1 MTSFSRLID
10 VPTKRPLPGPVDAS
24 GTKTLKTLSEVSSK
38 VDDIKPP
45 KIGSRL
51 ADWGEDTVAP
61 WLAKTSQADHLGGKA
76 LRGLGWIGK
85 QHSRIPGYDWM
96 EMQLSR
102 GGGAAFG
109 ALGLDPRIGMLIGAI
124 AMPDVTDFVPGI
136 GSALSASSK
145 TTRLAK
151 LNKIAEGKYFKGIP
165 KYDPKVLRGMGI
177 AEPAVPLKMKDK
189 LGTATKKGWKKKPLK
204 TASEQIPED
213 IPRELTDLI
222 SKTPEERAG
231 VMAKRATKR
240 SNNPIEQGIN
250 EEWNRMLDARDELI
264 DQEWIKYLDIVDRLD
279 NWEIDQFTGQPIVKR
294 EGVKISR
301 MIAKKK
307 SESLAAYNKAVKEGK
322 RGGQIKPFDLTYKKY
337 GHLESERQRILRE
350 IRDIR
355 TSPIEATVQE
365 FINNIEQGYQRA
377 AGGVPGSGKA
387 AKELGWE
394 QHHAWAN
401 IEGSTFTAMLDQV
414 GRAHKLDAWRYIAK
428 EYGTVPGYALTN
440 MWNLP
445 GKAGQTHKLLHS
457 WMREMGFEYY
467 WRDLAKARPNM
478 SAAEQ
483 MQRIDQFFED
493 VYYPTV
499 QYATLLA
506 MKDPAVKSLKDINMN
521 KELLRKSLE
530 SSSRKSLAKGAIR
543 KGVKSV
549 YEDPMG
555 AAGRKGWWATPEQEA
570 KLRRWL
576 DES

>member
-10 VPTKRPLPGPVDAS
+10 VPTKRPLPGPIDAS
-24 GTKTLKTLSEVSSK
+24 GTKTLKTLSEVSAK
-38 VDDIKPP
+38 VDDIEPQKV
-45 KIGSRL
+45 GSRL
-51 ADWGEDTVAP
+51 ADWGEDTIAP
-61 WLAKTSQADHLGGKA
+61 WLAKTYQADHLGGKL
-76 LRGLGWIGK
+76 LRGLGWIGE
-85 QHSRIPGYDWM
+85 QHSKIPGYDWM
-96 EMQLSR
+96 ELQLSR

-124 AMPDVTDFVPGI
+124 AMPDVGDLLPGV
-136 GSALSASSK
+136 GSALGSTS
-145 TTRLAK
+145 TRLAK
-151 LNKIAEGKYFKGIP
+151 LNKIAEGKILKGIP
-165 KYDPKVLRGMGI
+165 KYDTQVLRGMGI
-177 AEPAVPLKMKDK
+177 ADPAVPLKMKHR
-189 LGTATKKGWKKKPLK
+189 LGTKTKKGWSTKSLK
-204 TASEQIPED
+204 TASEQLPED

-240 SNNPIEQGIN
+240 SNNPLEQGIN
-250 EEWNRMLDARDELI
+250 DEWNRMLDARDELI
-264 DQEWIKYLDIVDRLD
+264 DQEWITYLDIVDRLD
-279 NWEIDQFTGQPIVKR
+279 NWEIDQFTGQPIVKKDY
-294 EGVKISR
+294 VNIS
-301 MIAKKK
+301 K
-307 SESLAAYNKAVKEGK
+307 SGK
-322 RGGQIKPFDLTYKKY
+322 LKPFDKTYSKY
-337 GHLESERQRILRE
+337 SHIERLRTNQLRK
-350 IRDIR
+350 IRDLR

-377 AGGVPGSGKA
+377 AGGVPGSAKA

-440 MWNLP
+440 MWNVP

-467 WRDLAKARPNM
+467 WRDLMKARPNM
-478 SAAEQ
+478 KPAEQ

-493 VYYPTV
+493 VYYPTI

-530 SSSRKSLAKGAIR
+530 SSSRKPLAKGAIR
-543 KGVKSV
+543 KGVKAA

-570 KLRRWL
+570 TLRRWL
-576 DES
+576 DER